1 MSIYEHS
8 QNAERE
14 VPEAQLATPEWT
26 PRRRELLKWFLDEA
40 PSLAPAYE
48 AAVRLLNMPTFP
60 AREHLIGHIVRDIYD
75 ILPSILDRAYKRRP
89 YGGAIRSYVDKVQSE
104 WKTEDGP
111 ITVSDGSQ
119 TQQIQ
124 TADRAEIPWAAAQAV
139 ESLLQQHDDL
149 KREDRPSEILARVL
163 YAWYAEA
170 GLERPHRLVKHF
182 KDEHKW
188 FMERTH
194 FPNDEEKRHGDEG
207 LEEHFASFEDALYS
221 LVGQYFGGKKE
232 IDDIL
237 GQKLPEEQI
246 DALVPWLSAPHHSRY
261 IFGKLENPLCVA
273 PLRELG
279 FFDNILE
286 PRQVEGGGL
295 QCRIWPQ
302 SRYLARMASHAPD
315 EVADIFAGINTENW
329 LVALDMI
336 DAAKMMPVPQTA
348 KLVPKICELT
358 QRLHL
363 WYKLHDIGE
372 IVARLVAEGQ
382 TNTALELASSAFAVS
397 RGEEARQRQQHD
409 YSYFEGLSKSVI
421 PSLIPARPVELLSLL
436 VGWLRTAI
444 DAEHHVF
451 EDNDLSYM
459 WRPAIEDHPQNREHE
474 FASKLVSPVRDAFAL
489 AVRGEHLPLDEALHM
504 LQREVYAIYKRLRLH
519 LICEFA
525 EQHPDLARRTM
536 LDKELFRDY
545 TAKHEYARLMGLR
558 FDLLNDQEQADWYKW
573 VDDGPEAIEPD
584 FYDETTDDELREQQA
599 DYWKFSHL
607 HWIREHLSGKRLE
620 FYEQMFKEHGKPTLA
635 DLNIYS
641 GEGGWGHET
650 PYTADEL
657 ADMGFEAA
665 VNAVSQWRPD
675 PDQSPMERPSREGL
689 ANAFEKFVKSD
700 CENSSKE
707 AGLLKG
713 RPAVYVR
720 SFLQAMEE
728 AVRKGERIHLEA
740 ILDLCAWVVT
750 RPTDERTVPA
760 DEEGAL
766 VDQDWQWCKDAVADL
781 IQHVCN
787 AKKDDKSPRFE
798 SKYGEKM
805 LQILGSLV
813 DGPTSSYFVQ
823 DDSEKDP
830 RETDWGLL
838 LLNSSRGKAMLAVF
852 AYADWLATQL
862 AGERDETRAFPGGFD
877 KMPEVRD
884 LLNAQL
890 ERSDDCFI
898 ARAAFGRRLGLLL
911 WLDAEWLH
919 AHADDIFNLTSIEQ
933 NLGEAYGWA
942 AWGTFLSSNRPHIKF
957 YELLRSQFS
966 YAVDQASIVGEL
978 KKSREQPFARL
989 AEHLMVL
996 YGRGNFGDSS
1006 EEAWR
1011 ADDGIIERLMT
1022 KTHDSVRTRAIEFV
1036 GMSFQ
1041 DEVNNLGHEIIERF
1055 KGLWERYWAAVGEGD
1070 AKRNPASYIFGYW
1083 FASKAFDPRW
1093 SIEQLEKFVGAANK
1107 AQPDDIIMERLA
1119 EIAPQD
1125 PLRSARIVGCLV
1137 DGDEENWRIGTW
1149 KERAKTVLAV
1159 ALKDGG
1165 QAKIVAEGVI
1175 DLLGRRGYVE
1185 FGDLLEEQKS

>member
-1 MSIYEHS
+1 
-8 QNAERE
+8 
-14 VPEAQLATPEWT
+14 
-26 PRRRELLKWFLDEA
+26 
-40 PSLAPAYE
+40 
-48 AAVRLLNMPTFP
+48 
-60 AREHLIGHIVRDIYD
+60 
-75 ILPSILDRAYKRRP
+75 
-89 YGGAIRSYVDKVQSE
+89 
-104 WKTEDGP
+104 
-111 ITVSDGSQ
+111 
-119 TQQIQ
+119 
-124 TADRAEIPWAAAQAV
+124 
-139 ESLLQQHDDL
+139 
-149 KREDRPSEILARVL
+149 
-163 YAWYAEA
+163 
-170 GLERPHRLVKHF
+170 
-182 KDEHKW
+182 
-188 FMERTH
+188 
-194 FPNDEEKRHGDEG
+194 
-207 LEEHFASFEDALYS
+207 
-221 LVGQYFGGKKE
+221 
-232 IDDIL
+232 
-237 GQKLPEEQI
+237 
-246 DALVPWLSAPHHSRY
+246 
-261 IFGKLENPLCVA
+261 
-273 PLRELG
+273 
-279 FFDNILE
+279 
-286 PRQVEGGGL
+286 
-295 QCRIWPQ
+295 
-302 SRYLARMASHAPD
+302 MASDAPD
-315 EVADIFAGINTENW
+315 EVADIFAAFNTENW
-329 LVALDMI
+329 LVALDVI
-336 DAAKMMPVPQTA
+336 EGAKVMPAPQAA

-474 FASKLVSPVRDAFAL
+474 FASKLVSPVRDAFELVIRKDKLSLSKAL
-489 AVRGEHLPLDEALHM
+489 QI
-504 LQREVYAIYKRLRLH
+504 LQHEDYTIYNRLRLH

-525 EQHPDLARRTM
+525 EQHPDLARKIM
-536 LDKELFRDY
+536 LDKELFGDY
-545 TAKHEYARLMGLR
+545 RAKHEYARLMGLR
-558 FDLLNDQEQADWYKW
+558 FDLLDTQQKAEWYKW

-584 FYDETTDDELREQQA
+584 FFDESIDGELRERQR

-607 HWIREHLSGKRLE
+607 YWIQNHLAGERLE

-657 ADMGFEAA
+657 TAMGFEAA
-665 VNAVSQWRPD
+665 VNTVSQWRPD
-675 PDQSPMERPSREGL
+675 PDQSPIERPSREGL
-689 ANAFEKFVKSD
+689 ANAFQQFVKSD
-700 CENSSKE
+700 CESSSKE
-707 AGLLKG
+707 AGLLKDK
-713 RPAVYVR
+713 PAVYVR

-728 AVRKGERIHLEA
+728 AVREGEQIRLEA
-740 ILDLCAWVVT
+740 VFDLCAWVVT

-760 DEEGAL
+760 DEDGAL
-766 VDQDWQWCKDAVADL
+766 VDRDWQWCKDTVADL

-787 AKKDDKSPRFE
+787 AKNEAKSPRFGIE
-798 SKYGEKM
+798 HREKIWD
-805 LQILGSLV
+805 LLGPLV

-830 RETDWGLL
+830 RVTDWGILL
-838 LLNSSRGKAMLAVF
+838 LDSSRGKAMLGVF
-852 AYADWLATQL
+852 TYADWLATHL
-862 AGERDETRAFPGGFD
+862 AGDRDEGRAFPGGFD
-877 KMPEVRD
+877 EMPEVRG
-884 LLNAQL
+884 LLDAQL
-890 ERSDDCFI
+890 DRSHDCFA

-942 AWGTFLSSNRPHIKF
+942 AWNTFLFSNRPHLKF

-966 YAVDQASIVGEL
+966 YAVDQASNLGEL

-996 YGRGNFGDSS
+996 FGRGNLGDSS
-1006 EEAWR
+1006 EEAWK
-1011 ADDGIIERLMT
+1011 ADDGIIKRLMT
-1022 KTHDSVRTRAIEFV
+1022 KTHDSVRSRAIEFV

-1041 DEVNNLGHEIIERF
+1041 DEVNNLGPEIIERF
-1055 KGLWERYWAAVGEGD
+1055 QGLWERYWLAVGEGD
-1070 AKRNPASYIFGYW
+1070 AKRNPSSYIFGYW

-1093 SIEQLEKFVGAANK
+1093 SIEQLEKFVGVANK

-1125 PLRSARIVGCLV
+1125 RLRSARIIGYFV
-1137 DGDEENWRIGTW
+1137 DGDEENWRIGSW
-1149 KERAKTVLAV
+1149 KESAKTVLAV

-1165 QAKIVAEGVI
+1165 QAKSVAEDVI
-1175 DLLGRRGYVE
+1175 DHLLKRNFVE
-1185 FGDLLEEQKS
+1185 FGDLLEKRQS